1 LTSELVILQSKIVL
15 ADPHDC
21 TDAKDTLTMMH
32 AVFDT
37 LVIRGAAGSVPGSV
51 QGFVPG
57 FVPGLALSWSC
68 SEDARAWRFHLREG
82 VVFHDGTPCDAGAV
96 VQSLRRMARA
106 DKGYTLGS
114 PGVWHQYLGDARIE
128 AVAADIVAID
138 LGAPVAD
145 LLDILVQGFIVAP
158 ASLAALDA
166 GEASAWV
173 GSGPYR
179 LVSHTET
186 EVHAARVDTHF
197 RGTPANATVCWRA
210 VPRPQN
216 RLELLVAGSATVANA
231 LDVQASESIDGT
243 RITRHASLDPVA
255 IIYLLNAASGPF
267 ADPLVR
273 RAISLAVDREAL
285 IQTVLGGALNGAAQ
299 PLNGFISPVHFGA
312 ADDVMPFDPDRA
324 MALLGQAGFA
334 KGLTLRVDCPTS
346 LPDEAEALTF
356 ALGEQLIAVGIT
368 LDVTRHEDREAYA
381 HMVRRKE
388 IGDMCVFDS
397 SPLSTFRVLYEKIDA
412 RVAGAWWQG
421 YHNTD
426 VERLLDSA
434 RLETNDGARAA
445 LYRDIYRLLQA
456 DPPWLTLYNPTR
468 VIGLRGHHPG
478 YVLPQD
484 GVLDVMGLPALGGP
498 AITRPA

>member
-1 LTSELVILQSKIVL
+1 MTSEIVILQPKTVL

-21 TDAKDTLTMMH
+21 TDAKDTLSMMH

-37 LVIRGAAGSVPGSV
+37 LVMRGAA
-51 QGFVPG
+51 G
-57 FVPGLALSWSC
+57 FVPGLALSWTC
-68 SEDARAWRFHLREG
+68 AEDARAWRFRLRAG
-82 VVFHDGTPCDAGAV
+82 VVFHDGTACDAEAV

-114 PGVWHQYLGDARIE
+114 PGVWHQYLGDARIAVE
-128 AVAADIVAID
+128 APDVVTIN

-145 LLDILVQGFIVAP
+145 LLDILVQGFIAAP

-166 GEASAWV
+166 GQASAWV

-179 LVSHTET
+179 LVSHTKI
-186 EVHAARVDTHF
+186 EVHAARVDGHF
-197 RGTPANATVCWRA
+197 RGEPANVALCWRSE
-210 VPRPQN
+210 RTPQD
-216 RLELLVAGSATVANA
+216 RLDMLASGAAHVANA
-231 LDVQASESIDGT
+231 LDVQASESLDKS

-273 RAISLAVDREAL
+273 RAVSLAVDRKAL
-285 IQTVLGGALNGAAQ
+285 IQTVLGGAAQ
-299 PLNGFISPVHFGA
+299 PLNGYISPVHFGS
-312 ADDVMPFDPDRA
+312 ADDIMTFDPDQA
-324 MALLGQAGFA
+324 VGLLGQAGFA

-346 LPDEAEALTF
+346 LPDEAEALTS
-356 ALGEQLIAVGIT
+356 ALADQLSAVGIT
-368 LDVTRHEDREAYA
+368 LDVTHHEDREAYA

-421 YHNTD
+421 YHNAK
-426 VERLLDSA
+426 VESLLDQA
-434 RLETNDGARAA
+434 RRETDTDAREA
-445 LYRDIYRLLQA
+445 LYCDIYRLLQA
-456 DPPWLTLYNPTR
+456 DPPWLTLYNPMR
-468 VIGLRGHHPG
+468 VIGLRGQHPTFAM
-478 YVLPQD
+478 PDD
-484 GVLDVMGLPALGGP
+484 GVLDVMRLPDFA
-498 AITRPA
+498 

>member
-1 LTSELVILQSKIVL
+1 
-15 ADPHDC
+15 
-21 TDAKDTLTMMH
+21 MMH

-37 LVIRGAAGSVPGSV
+37 LVMRGAA
-51 QGFVPG
+51 G
-57 FVPGLALSWSC
+57 FVPGLAVSWTC
-68 SEDARAWRFHLREG
+68 SADARAWGFRLREG
-82 VVFHDGTPCDAGAV
+82 VVFHDGTACDAEAV
-96 VQSLRRMARA
+96 VRSLRRMARA

-128 AVAADIVAID
+128 AEAADLVTIN

-145 LLDILVQGFIVAP
+145 LLDILVQGFIASP
-158 ASLAALDA
+158 ASLASLDA
-166 GEASAWV
+166 GQAREWV

-186 EVHAARVDTHF
+186 EVHAERVEGHF
-197 RGTPANATVCWRA
+197 RGTPVTAILCWRA
-210 VPRPQN
+210 VPASQD
-216 RLELLVAGSATVANA
+216 RLEMLAAGKAHVANA
-231 LDVQASESIDGT
+231 LDVQASERLDNT
-243 RITRHASLDPVA
+243 QITRHASLDPVA

-273 RAISLAVDREAL
+273 RAVSLAVDRRAL
-285 IQTVLGGALNGAAQ
+285 IQTVLGGAAQ
-299 PLNGFISPVHFGA
+299 PLNGFISPAHFGA
-312 ADDVMPFDPDRA
+312 ADDVMPFDPDQA
-324 MALLGQAGFA
+324 MALLAQAGFA
-334 KGLTLRVDCPTS
+334 KGLSLRVDCPTS
-346 LPDEAEALTF
+346 LPDEAEALTA
-356 ALGEQLIAVGIT
+356 ALAEQLTAIGIT

-421 YHNTD
+421 YHNAD
-426 VERLLDSA
+426 VERLLDEA
-434 RLETNDGARAA
+434 RREVATETRGA

-468 VIGLRGHHPG
+468 AIGLQGQHPTFMM
-478 YVLPQD
+478 PED
-484 GVLDVMGLPALGGP
+484 GVLDVMRLPDLA
-498 AITRPA
+498 